1 MFNIDCQLD
10 KIWNHLGDR
19 PIGMPVKDYL
29 D

>member
-19 PIGMPVKDYL
+19 PLDMPVKDYL
-29 D
+29 A

>member
-10 KIWNHLGDR
+10 KIWDHLGDR
-19 PIGMPVKDYL
+19 PVGMPVKDYL